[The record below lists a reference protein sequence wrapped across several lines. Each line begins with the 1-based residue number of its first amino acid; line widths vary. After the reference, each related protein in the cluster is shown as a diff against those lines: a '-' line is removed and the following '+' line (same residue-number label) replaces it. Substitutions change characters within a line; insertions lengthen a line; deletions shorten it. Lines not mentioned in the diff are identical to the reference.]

1 MWPTDREKEQE
12 KHIFYYSKTPI
23 SLSLKFIPQ
32 IVSDNI
38 DILYVSIWCIL
49 KKKKKSMFVQFYIH
63 HSLGMLWITVK
74 KPVSCWLIR
83 AQEPKSQCN
92 NLFSSLLFLCLAF
105 HFSLRLLQLH
115 VHDQYVQYSC
125 NCFILSLS
133 HFPCTITYL
142 GQKLLL
148 YLYAY
153 ILYCT
158 CKFQRV
164 SP

>member
-1 MWPTDREKEQE
+1 
-12 KHIFYYSKTPI
+12 
-23 SLSLKFIPQ
+23 
-32 IVSDNI
+32 
-38 DILYVSIWCIL
+38 
-49 KKKKKSMFVQFYIH
+49 MFVQFYIH

-153 ILYCT
+153 ILYANFNAFPLKSDFSQT
-158 CKFQRV
+158 IQIQEKFCIPESRKREFFLSDSFNLIWQV
-164 SP
+164 I

>member
-1 MWPTDREKEQE
+1 
-12 KHIFYYSKTPI
+12 
-23 SLSLKFIPQ
+23 
-32 IVSDNI
+32 
-38 DILYVSIWCIL
+38 
-49 KKKKKSMFVQFYIH
+49 MFVQFYIH

-153 ILYCT
+153 IYIVLYMQILT
-158 CKFQRV
+158 RFPLKVTFLRPSKYKKSFAFQNLQNENSF
-164 SP
+164 SPIHST